1 MRWLALS
8 ATVVGLGAILW
19 LALETAPTPVA
30 ASTPTR
36 EASTP
41 CEACHT
47 QDLKMTLPSGE
58 TMPVKVD
65 TTAFTA
71 SAHGSVGCTACHAAI
86 ASYPH
91 PAPTAASLRE
101 YRLSLKDAC
110 QTCHADAYAEMSMGT
125 SHAAFNM
132 VCTDCHNPHY
142 TPEKPKMDCDTCH
155 AQAAQTI
162 ASSAHAQAAP
172 EDMPACTDCHTTH
185 RFDVAPTRAE
195 SLVACS
201 TCHANN
207 QMMAKYGLSG
217 NVVQTYLRDFHGK
230 TATLES
236 QQEGDLVDAAVCSD
250 CHGAHDV
257 QPTAALVAAGGETTC
272 QKCHP
277 GTDTSFASAWLSHTE
292 PSPSHSPLVFLADW
306 FYRLL
311 IPFIV
316 IGLVIHIG
324 IDLRRAAKEKGAKH
338 DA

>member
-1 MRWLALS
+1 MRWLAV
-8 ATVVGLGAILW
+8 AAAVVGLGAILW
-19 LALETAPTPVA
+19 LALQATSLPVA

-41 CEACHT
+41 CEACHI
-47 QDLKMTLPSGE
+47 QDLKMTLPNGE
-58 TMPVKVD
+58 TVPVKVD
-65 TTAFTA
+65 TSAFTA
-71 SAHGSVGCTACHAAI
+71 SAHGNVGCTACHAAI
-86 ASYPH
+86 TSYPH
-91 PAPTAASLRE
+91 PQPTAASLRE
-101 YRLSLKDAC
+101 YRLSQKDTC
-110 QTCHADAYAEMSMGT
+110 QTCHADAYAEMSLGAN
-125 SHAAFNM
+125 HASLNL

-142 TPEKPKMDCDTCH
+142 ATATPSMGCDTCH

-162 ASSAHAQAAP
+162 ASSAHSLAAP
-172 EDMPACTDCHTTH
+172 DDTPACTDCHATH
-185 RFDVAPTRAE
+185 RFDVLPTRAE

-207 QMMAKYGLSG
+207 GMMQQYGLSG

-236 QQEGDLVDAAVCSD
+236 QQEGDLIDAAICSD

-257 QPTAALVAAGGETTC
+257 QPAAALAAAGPETAC

-277 GTDTSFASAWLSHTE
+277 GTDRSFASAWLSHSD
-292 PSPSHSPLVFLADW
+292 PSPNHSPLVFLADW

-316 IGLVIHIG
+316 IGLLIHIA
-324 IDLRRAAKEKGAKH
+324 IDLRRAAKAKGAQH